1 MFTGIVEEIGRVQ
14 AMDGAALSIAAGTT
28 LADLAIGGSIAV
40 NGTCLTATSV
50 VPGAFSA
57 EVTPETLRRTN
68 LGRLTPGD
76 GVNLERPVAV
86 SGRLGGH
93 IVQGHVDGVG
103 EVIGIVPEGNSR
115 VMRFRA
121 PTDLMRYI
129 VPKGFIAVDGI
140 SLTVVEVQGGAFTVS
155 VIPTTY
161 RETVLGVRREG
172 DMVNLEADIIA
183 KYVERLLHQSDR

>member
-14 AMDGAALSIAAGTT
+14 AMDGAALSIAAGKT

-40 NGTCLTATSV
+40 NGTCLTAVSV
-50 VPGAFSA
+50 VPSAFSA
-57 EVTPETLRRTN
+57 EVTPETLSRTN

-140 SLTVVEVQGGAFTVS
+140 SLTVVEVQGSAFTVS

>member
-14 AMDGAALSIAAGTT
+14 AMDGAALSIAAGKT

-40 NGTCLTATSV
+40 NGTCLTAASV
-50 VPGAFSA
+50 APGAFSA
-57 EVTPETLRRTN
+57 EVTPETLSRTN

-172 DMVNLEADIIA
+172 DMVNLEADVIA

>member
-14 AMDGAALSIAAGTT
+14 AMDGAALSIAAGKT

-40 NGTCLTATSV
+40 NGTCLTAVSV
-50 VPGAFSA
+50 APGAFSA
-57 EVTPETLRRTN
+57 EVTPETLSRTN

-140 SLTVVEVQGGAFTVS
+140 SLTVVEVQGSAFTVS

-183 KYVERLLHQSDR
+183 KYVERLLH

>member
-14 AMDGAALSIAAGTT
+14 AMDDAALFIAAGKT

-40 NGTCLTATSV
+40 NGTCLTAVSV
-50 VPGAFSA
+50 APGAFSA
-57 EVTPETLRRTN
+57 EVTPETLSRTN

-121 PTDLMRYI
+121 PADLMRYI

-140 SLTVVEVQGGAFTVS
+140 SLTVVEVQGSAFTVS

-172 DMVNLEADIIA
+172 DMVNLEADVIA
-183 KYVERLLHQSDR
+183 KYVERLLHHSDR

>member
-14 AMDGAALSIAAGTT
+14 AMDGAALSIAAGKT

-40 NGTCLTATSV
+40 NGTCLTAVSV
-50 VPGAFSA
+50 APGAFSA
-57 EVTPETLRRTN
+57 EVTPETLSRTN
-68 LGRLTPGD
+68 LGRLIPGD
-76 GVNLERPVAV
+76 DVNLERPVAV

-140 SLTVVEVQGGAFTVS
+140 SLTVVEVQGSAFTVS

>member
-14 AMDGAALSIAAGTT
+14 AMDGAALSIAAGMT

-40 NGTCLTATSV
+40 NGTCLTAVSV
-50 VPGAFSA
+50 APGAFSA
-57 EVTPETLRRTN
+57 EVTQETLSRTN

-172 DMVNLEADIIA
+172 DMVNLEADVIA

>member
-14 AMDGAALSIAAGTT
+14 AVDGAALSIAAGKT
-28 LADLAIGGSIAV
+28 LEDLAIGGSIAV
-40 NGTCLTATSV
+40 NGTCLTAASV
-50 VPGAFSA
+50 APGAFSA

-76 GVNLERPVAV
+76 SVNLERPVAV

-103 EVIGIVPEGNSR
+103 DVIGIVPEGNSR

-172 DMVNLEADIIA
+172 DMVNLEADVIA

>member
-14 AMDGAALSIAAGTT
+14 AMDGAALFIAAGKT

-40 NGTCLTATSV
+40 NGTCLTAVSV
-50 VPGAFSA
+50 APGAFSA
-57 EVTPETLRRTN
+57 EVTPESLSRTN

-76 GVNLERPVAV
+76 GVNLERPLAV

-103 EVIGIVPEGNSR
+103 EVIGIVQEGNSR

-121 PTDLMRYI
+121 PTELMRYI

-172 DMVNLEADIIA
+172 DMVNLEADVIA

>member
-14 AMDGAALSIAAGTT
+14 AMDGAALSIAAGKT

-40 NGTCLTATSV
+40 NGTCLTAASV
-50 VPGAFSA
+50 APGAFSA

-103 EVIGIVPEGNSR
+103 AVIGIVPEGNSR

-121 PTDLMRYI
+121 PTGLMRYI

-140 SLTVVEVQGGAFTVS
+140 SLTVVEVQSGAFTVS

-172 DMVNLEADIIA
+172 DMVNLEADVIA

>member
-14 AMDGAALSIAAGTT
+14 AMDGAALSIAAGKT

-40 NGTCLTATSV
+40 NGTCLTAVSV
-50 VPGAFSA
+50 APGAFSA
-57 EVTPETLRRTN
+57 EVTPETLSRTN

-172 DMVNLEADIIA
+172 DMVNLEADVIA

>member
-14 AMDGAALSIAAGTT
+14 AMDGAALSIAAGKT

-40 NGTCLTATSV
+40 NGTCLTAVSV
-50 VPGAFSA
+50 APGAFSA
-57 EVTPETLRRTN
+57 EVTPESLSRTN

-76 GVNLERPVAV
+76 GVNLERPLAV

-121 PTDLMRYI
+121 PTELMRYI

-172 DMVNLEADIIA
+172 DMVNLEADVIA